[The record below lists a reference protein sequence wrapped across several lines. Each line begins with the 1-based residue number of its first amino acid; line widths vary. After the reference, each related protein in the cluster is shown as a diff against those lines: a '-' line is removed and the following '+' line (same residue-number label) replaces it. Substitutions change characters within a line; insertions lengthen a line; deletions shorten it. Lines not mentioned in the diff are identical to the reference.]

1 VGLNQPLINWWLIE
15 ARLKKEGAQTDSKER
30 KGFMGG
36 KNWLGAV
43 VALILLVA
51 AFVGYLFMLFYFGI
65 DLVDFGRPEFQL
77 DFGKIGFYF
86 LYSLSTLVAVV
97 LLYSIFSKI
106 AVGSEEKPGFLIR
119 LFNFFWLPKEDRLI
133 YRAQEGEILFHRQL
147 PSKVATVDFVMNWQ
161 FLPVSILLGLFISF
175 ALWFLPLPLNIGA
188 NLFLVFCLVLI
199 AVVKYSLL
207 EWERRTTI
215 FTIFTHN
222 SILLKIR
229 KSLSGLMPV
238 IKPLI
243 FMAFLLIVGIF
254 NLWIFGSIILVLAIL
269 LLPETTR
276 AFLKH
281 LFFSGG
287 HSGLPVTSLTVN
299 SGIQDV
305 LTAADPEDVTVD
317 LDPEVKNRFKT
328 GWLKEF
334 FLSLWYRK
342 YGTGALLIIYINK
355 SGTDF
360 LPYMDDVSRLKEILF
375 RARDESRRLQ
385 AEQQQ
390 QEGQQ
395 GPVFSLLTGRVLSSS
410 STSSS
415 SNEVD
420 ESQGPSGSV
429 IYVGS
434 DQE

>member
-1 VGLNQPLINWWLIE
+1 ME
-15 ARLKKEGAQTDSKER
+15 
-30 KGFMGG
+30 G
-36 KNWLGAV
+36 KNFLGAIL
-43 VALILLVA
+43 ALVFVLVA
-51 AFVGYLFMLFYFGI
+51 ALGYLFMLSLFGI
-65 DLVDFGRPEFQL
+65 DLVSFGLPEFQIDFGRAGYYIF
-77 DFGKIGFYF
+77 
-86 LYSLSTLVAVV
+86 YSLATLAAVI

-106 AVGSEEKPGFLIR
+106 AVGSEEKPGFLLR
-119 LFNFFWLPKEDRLI
+119 LFSFFWLPKEDKLV
-133 YRAQEGEILFHRQL
+133 YRARDREILFHRQL

-161 FLPVSILLGLFISF
+161 FLPLVTILGWFISF
-175 ALWFLPLPLNIGA
+175 ALWFFLPLPLNIGA
-188 NLFLVFCLVLI
+188 NIILVCLLVLVL
-199 AVVKYSLL
+199 VVKLSLL
-207 EWERRTTI
+207 EWDRRTTI
-215 FTIFTHN
+215 FTVFTHN
-222 SILLKIR
+222 SVLLRIR
-229 KSLSGLMPV
+229 KSLLALMPV

-243 FMAFLLIVGIF
+243 FMGFLLIVGIF
-254 NLWIFGSIILVLAIL
+254 NLWIFGSVILVLVIL

-328 GWLKEF
+328 GWFKEF

-390 QEGQQ
+390 QGQQ
-395 GPVFSLLTGRVLSSS
+395 GPFFSLLTGRVLSSS

>member
-1 VGLNQPLINWWLIE
+1 ME
-15 ARLKKEGAQTDSKER
+15 
-30 KGFMGG
+30 G
-36 KNWLGAV
+36 KNFLGAIL
-43 VALILLVA
+43 ALVFVLVA
-51 AFVGYLFMLFYFGI
+51 ALGYLFMLSLFGI
-65 DLVDFGRPEFQL
+65 DLVSFGLPEFQIDFGRAGYYIF
-77 DFGKIGFYF
+77 
-86 LYSLSTLVAVV
+86 YSLATLAAVI

-106 AVGSEEKPGFLIR
+106 AVGSEEKPGFLLR
-119 LFNFFWLPKEDRLI
+119 LFSFFWLPKEDKLV
-133 YRAQEGEILFHRQL
+133 YRARDREILFHRQL
-147 PSKVATVDFVMNWQ
+147 PSKVAAVDFVMNWQ
-161 FLPVSILLGLFISF
+161 FLPVAVLFGLFVSF
-175 ALWFLPLPLNIGA
+175 VLWFLPLPLNIGA

-199 AVVKYSLL
+199 AVVKYALL

-229 KSLSGLMPV
+229 KSLLGLMPV

-254 NLWIFGSIILVLAIL
+254 NLWIFGSVILVLAIL

-287 HSGLPVTSLTVN
+287 HAGLPITSITAN
-299 SGIQDV
+299 SDIKDI
-305 LTAADPEDVTVD
+305 LTAADPEDVTLS
-317 LDPEVKNRFKT
+317 LDEETRRKFKT
-328 GWLKEF
+328 GWFQEF
-334 FLSLWYRK
+334 FSSLWFRK
-342 YGTGALLIIYINK
+342 FGTGALLIIFFNK

-390 QEGQQ
+390 QGQQ
-395 GPVFSLLTGRVLSSS
+395 GPFFSLLTGRVLSSS

>member
-1 VGLNQPLINWWLIE
+1 LGLT
-15 ARLKKEGAQTDSKER
+15 LKKERACLYKLEG
-30 KGFMGG
+30 KGRAFMKG

-43 VALILLVA
+43 VALVLVVVV
-51 AFVGYLFMLFYFGI
+51 FLVYLFMLSFFGI
-65 DLVDFGRPEFQL
+65 NLMSFNLPEIDFGGAGYYIF
-77 DFGKIGFYF
+77 
-86 LYSLSTLVAVV
+86 YSLATLAAVI
-97 LLYSIFSKI
+97 LLYFIFSKI

-161 FLPVSILLGLFISF
+161 FLPVVVLLGLLISF
-175 ALWFLPLPLNIGA
+175 VLWFLPLPLNIGA
-188 NLFLVFCLVLI
+188 NLFLVFCLVMI
-199 AVVKYSLL
+199 AVVKYALL

-215 FTIFTHN
+215 FAIFTHN

-229 KSLSGLMPV
+229 KSLLGLMPV

-243 FMAFLLIVGIF
+243 FMAFLLIVGVF
-254 NLWIFGSIILVLAIL
+254 NLWIFGSIILVLVIL

-328 GWLKEF
+328 GWFKEF

-360 LPYMDDVSRLKEILF
+360 LPYMDDVSHLKETLSKV
-375 RARDESRRLQ
+375 RDESRRLQ
-385 AEQQQ
+385 AAQQQ
-390 QEGQQ
+390 QEGVH
-395 GPVFSLLTGRVLSSS
+395 VFSLLTGRVLSSS
-410 STSSS
+410 STSPSP
-415 SNEVD
+415 NGVD
-420 ESQGPSGSV
+420 ESHVGPFF
-429 IYVGS
+429 YVGGGGR
-434 DQE
+434 Q

>member
-1 VGLNQPLINWWLIE
+1 MGLNQLLIDWWLIE
-15 ARLKKEGAQTDSKER
+15 AHLKRGGAQTDSKER
-30 KGFMGG
+30 KGFMEG

-43 VALILLVA
+43 VALILLVL
-51 AFVGYLFMLFYFGI
+51 AFFGYLFMLSFFGI

-86 LYSLSTLVAVV
+86 LYSLSTLAAVV
-97 LLYSIFSKI
+97 LLYSVFSKI
-106 AVGSEEKPGFLIR
+106 AVGTEEKPGLLIR
-119 LFNFFWLPKEDRLI
+119 LFNFFWLPKEDRLV
-133 YRAQEGEILFHRQL
+133 YHAQEGEILFHRQL

-175 ALWFLPLPLNIGA
+175 VLWFLPLPLNIGA
-188 NLFLVFCLVLI
+188 NLVLVCFLVLI

-229 KSLSGLMPV
+229 KSLLGLMPV

-243 FMAFLLIVGIF
+243 FMAFLMVVGVFSLWLLGAIFLIF
-254 NLWIFGSIILVLAIL
+254 VLL
-269 LLPETTR
+269 LLPKGTR
-276 AFLKH
+276 DFLKY

-287 HSGLPVTSLTVN
+287 HSGLPLTSLTVN

-305 LTAADPEDVTVD
+305 LTAVDPEDVTVD

-328 GWLKEF
+328 GWFKEF

-360 LPYMDDVSRLKEILF
+360 LPYMDNVSRLKEILF
-375 RARDESRRLQ
+375 RARDESKRLQ
-385 AEQQQ
+385 AEQQ

-410 STSSS
+410 STSS
-415 SNEVD
+415 NGVA
-420 ESQGPSGSV
+420 ESCEGPLSSV
-429 IYVGS
+429 IYLGGNEE
-434 DQE
+434 Q